1 MPIFKK
7 PDNQQQI
14 YKQTSSTLHT
24 SNDMSRRKN
33 VFMELKK
40 KKIFIKSLSQHF
52 EEEIYQYVNISL
64 QKTTSFLKRTPSGC
78 FLQEKT
84 CVGASFYF

>member
-40 KKIFIKSLSQHF
+40 KIFIKSLSQHF
-52 EEEIYQYVNISL
+52 EKEIYQYVNISL

>member
-40 KKIFIKSLSQHF
+40 KKKFIKSLSQHF
-52 EEEIYQYVNISL
+52 EKEIYQYVNISL